1 MKFNKVNLKKIIYNS
16 GDVFLP
22 EKIKKKLMYD
32 IIGSHNNTFYISG
45 WSLIHFI
52 NGLIFGILYLFFNFN
67 KKNYFKNLFILHT
80 CWEIWQTIIGMA
92 KPYKM
97 TGSSNIIDTIVDTVL
112 FMSGIYIVK
121 KY

>member
-1 MKFNKVNLKKIIYNS
+1 MKFNKVNFKKIIYNS

-97 TGSSNIIDTIVDTVL
+97 NCSSNIIDTIVDTVL